1 MQILISC
8 SHKTTPLSR
17 ASLHTAESGGT
28 NKHEQL
34 NVEKRAAWVRNK
46 KNNKK

>member
-28 NKHEQL
+28 NKREQL
-34 NVEKRAAWVRNK
+34 NFEKRAAWVRNK
-46 KNNKK
+46 KRNKK